1 MIMKPKA
8 LTSLASKKVR
18 CLSFL
23 LDHMA
28 VKTAPTDGG
37 KVRKLNLHLND

>member
-8 LTSLASKKVR
+8 LTSLASKKEK

-23 LDHMA
+23 LGHMA
-28 VKTAPTDGG
+28 VKIVWTDGG
-37 KVRKLNLHLND
+37 KVRKPTPHFK